1 VAEETHRATI
11 RNPDATDEP
20 QMVELLFCAFQQWPA
35 FPIEVPPI
43 EHLRWKLRSDPIAPR
58 HQWVTEIDQRIAA
71 MILRILFRVR
81 VRGRDYLA
89 REEGDAA
96 VDPRYQGRGLYRALL
111 DYIYESPRDDD
122 FSLTFWF
129 STNPRTRRPGR
140 VEDGQLLANP
150 IRVLEKPYDARAI
163 VARRREKYGG
173 RLPARLAVL
182 RIGLDKAVNRLLH
195 PSYLGRPGWEG
206 SIATLERFDDRIGG
220 FFEEAARPFDF
231 IVVRSKDYLN
241 WRYCDPAA
249 GRFTIRA
256 AEQEGRLLGYLVFK
270 VAEGAGFI
278 ADLLALPGRSDVVR
292 SLLEDALRLFRA
304 SGVEQVTCWMILR
317 HPYNAI
323 LRRYGFFDSRKDIGC
338 RYRTLSLDRS
348 ELEFLRDGG
357 ARIHVTQGDS
367 DWV

>member
-1 VAEETHRATI
+1 MAGTVDRGTI
-11 RNPDATDEP
+11 RNATEADQP
-20 QMVELLFCAFQQWPA
+20 KMLELLFCAFQQWPA
-35 FPIEVPPI
+35 LPIEVPPI

-71 MILRILFRVR
+71 MTLRILFRVR

-96 VDPRYQGRGLYRALL
+96 VDPRYQGSGLYRALL

-173 RLPARLAVL
+173 RLPAPLAAL
-182 RIGLDKAVNRLLH
+182 RIKARTIVNSLSH
-195 PSYLGRPGWEG
+195 PPYWRSTKGAW

-220 FFEEAARPFDF
+220 FFDEAAAPFDF
-231 IVVRSKDYLN
+231 VVVRSKDYLN
-241 WRYCDPAA
+241 WRYCEPAA
-249 GRFTIRA
+249 GRFTVRV
-256 AEQEGRLLGYLVFK
+256 AEEDERILGYLVFK
-270 VAEGAGFI
+270 VTEGGGYI
-278 ADLLALPGRSDVVR
+278 ADLLALPGRNDVVR
-292 SLLEDALRLFRA
+292 SLLEDALGLLREA
-304 SGVEQVTCWMILR
+304 NVELVTCWMVSR
-317 HPYNAI
+317 HPYSAI
-323 LRRYGFFDSRKDIGC
+323 LRRYGFFDSRKDVGC
-338 RYRTLSLDRS
+338 RYRTLSFDRS
-348 ELEFLRDGG
+348 ELGFLRDGA
-357 ARIHVTQGDS
+357 ARIHLTHGES